1 MWTVDGNIITMARGD
16 YGIKLPITI
25 TGFTA
30 GAGDSFKLA
39 FEDKTGSEQIL
50 TKEYSN
56 ISNNTIQFELTSS
69 ESALFSV
76 GTYMYS
82 LDWYQS
88 GVFMCNI
95 IKMGTFRVLEKVA
108 NQ

>member
-16 YGIKLPITI
+16 YGIKLPIVI
-25 TGFTA
+25 NGFTA

-39 FEDKTGSEQIL
+39 FEDKTGATQIL

-69 ESALFSV
+69 ESALFGV